1 MEHRRVRDT
10 YHIQVVER
18 LADMLDSLGIA
29 YAIGGSL
36 ASSVYGTSRFT
47 QDADITVQSF
57 ARVAHGFYEMVKKE
71 FYISEQAMRQALD
84 SFGSFNI
91 IHFETAFKVDI
102 FVQGPDE
109 FEQRLLARSREAKL
123 SDSSRRNLRVVS
135 PEDIVLLKL
144 RWFHATGGTSQRQWD
159 DILGV
164 LRIQRSS
171 LDFEYLTDAA
181 RKLGLTELLDRA
193 IAEADT

>member
-1 MEHRRVRDT
+1 MRDT

-47 QDADITVQSF
+47 EDADITVQPFS
-57 ARVAHGFYEMVKKE
+57 RVADRFYQTVKEE
-71 FYISEQAMRQALD
+71 FYISEQAMYQALN

-91 IHFETAFKVDI
+91 IHFETAFKIDI
-102 FVQGPDE
+102 FVPRPDE
-109 FEQRLLARSREAKL
+109 FEQRLLARSTEVKL

-135 PEDIVLLKL
+135 AEDIVLLKL
-144 RWFHATGGTSQRQWD
+144 RWFHEGGGTSQRQWD
-159 DILGV
+159 DVLGV
-164 LRIQRSS
+164 LRIRRAS
-171 LDFEYLTDAA
+171 LDFGYLTESA
-181 RKLGLTELLDRA
+181 RKLGLAELLDRA

>member
-1 MEHRRVRDT
+1 VRDT

-47 QDADITVQSF
+47 EDADITVQPFS
-57 ARVAHGFYEMVKKE
+57 RVADRFYELVKGE
-71 FYISEQAMRQALD
+71 FYLSEQAMYQALK

-91 IHFETAFKVDI
+91 IHFETAFKIDI
-102 FVQGPDE
+102 FVQRPDE
-109 FEQRLLARSREAKL
+109 FEQRLLARSTEVKL
-123 SDSSRRNLRVVS
+123 SDSSRRNMRVVS
-135 PEDIVLLKL
+135 AEDIVLLKL
-144 RWFHATGGTSQRQWD
+144 RWFREGGGTSRRQWD
-159 DILGV
+159 DVLGV
-164 LRIQRSS
+164 LRIRRAS
-171 LDFEYLTDAA
+171 LDFEYLTESA
-181 RKLGLTELLDRA
+181 RKLGLAELLDRA

>member
-1 MEHRRVRDT
+1 MEHRSVRDT

-57 ARVAHGFYEMVKKE
+57 SRVADRFYQMVKEE
-71 FYISEQAMRQALD
+71 FYISEQAMRQALN

-91 IHFETAFKVDI
+91 IHFETAFKIDI
-102 FVQGPDE
+102 FVQGPGE
-109 FEQRLLARSREAKL
+109 FEQRLLARSTEVKL

-135 PEDIVLLKL
+135 AEDVVLLKL
-144 RWFHATGGTSQRQWD
+144 RWFREGGGTSQRQWD
-159 DILGV
+159 DVLGV
-164 LRIQRSS
+164 LRIRRPS
-171 LDFEYLTDAA
+171 LDFEYLTESA
-181 RKLGLTELLDRA
+181 RKLGLAELLDRA
-193 IAEADT
+193 IAEADA